1 MRCCWTRIDKAT
13 VAPEDTRSLAM
24 EAPTLFVEVKAVIEG
39 KDWTRHAAALAGES
53 GVEASEDVQRI
64 VAFTETR
71 LGQLQGLL
79 DDVGDDPE
87 SEPDL
92 RAAVVYWYIEAK
104 AQWCQFNQRLNY
116 QMMLTGM
123 PDMALMVIGAIGTAI
138 LQDIESLFQPSE
150 IEALT
155 DILAAPIETATDYN
169 KLKTLQI
176 SDGHCEIPIALAE
189 GIQQTL
195 LEVQQF
201 QFKLDADQGLGGS
214 QTVLTE
220 YGPLVKAAQSQLA
233 QLNDFNKYEKLF
245 RRFVQQ
251 ISETVGVRIMPCF
264 DLAQDAKLDLPTQKA
279 MIDLCYRYLGVL
291 AERGLEK
298 SAEERIAKG
307 KPGYVDVKFRVYTD
321 GRRITLE
328 LKDNGVPLA
337 DQDVVTEQMK
347 DAETLRAVPGATLEM
362 DSTEEGNCIRAT
374 FPVPKDLSAKDYLEV
389 AVGENI
395 YAVES
400 SIVDAVVNFDSAC
413 VQASHTTPSLV
424 VHGVRHDVFGLVE
437 LIGEQS
443 ELPVRGVGLTLK
455 RNDLPTVVVVD
466 AVVNRRNG
474 VARPLGKMP
483 FETASYIT
491 GYLPNEKACS
501 LVVDLKQLLQPETSD
516 QDALDEYNHAS

>member
-1 MRCCWTRIDKAT
+1 
-13 VAPEDTRSLAM
+13 M
-24 EAPTLFVEVKAVIEG
+24 EASTLFFKVKSVIEN
-39 KDWTRHAAALAGES
+39 KDWPQHAAAVAGES
-53 GVEASEDVQRI
+53 GVEAPEDIQRI
-64 VAFTETR
+64 VSFTETR
-71 LGQLQGLL
+71 LDQLRGLL
-79 DDVGDDPE
+79 TDIGDDPE

-92 RAAVVYWYIEAK
+92 QAAVVYWYIEAK

-123 PDMALMVIGAIGTAI
+123 PDMALMVIGAVGTAI
-138 LQDIESLFQPSE
+138 LQDVEALFQASE
-150 IEALT
+150 MEALT
-155 DILAAPIETATDYN
+155 DILASPIEAATDYN

-189 GIQQTL
+189 EIQETL
-195 LEVQQF
+195 LQVQQF
-201 QFKLDADQGLGGS
+201 QFKLDADQALGGS

-220 YGPLVKAAQSQLA
+220 YGPLVKAAQIQLA

-251 ISETVGVRIMPCF
+251 ISDTVGLRILPTF

-279 MIDLCYRYLGVL
+279 MIDLCYRYLGLL

-298 SAEERIAKG
+298 SADERIAKG
-307 KPGYVDVKFRVYTD
+307 KPGYVDVLFRVQSD
-321 GRRITLE
+321 GRRIVLE
-328 LKDNGVPLA
+328 LKDNGVPFGEGGLA
-337 DQDVVTEQMK
+337 DGSLQDS
-347 DAETLRAVPGATLEM
+347 ETMRAVSGATCELQP
-362 DSTEEGNCIRAT
+362 TEDGNLLRAT
-374 FPVPKDLSAKDYLEV
+374 FPVPTDLSAKDYLEV
-389 AVGENI
+389 AVGHTV

-424 VHGVRHDVFGLVE
+424 VHGVRHDVYGLTD
-437 LIGEQS
+437 LIGEHG
-443 ELPVRGVGLTLK
+443 ELPSRGVGLTLK

-483 FETASYIT
+483 FETASYIS

-501 LVVDLKQLLQPETSD
+501 LVVDLKQLLQPENSEL
-516 QDALDEYNHAS
+516 DATDEYSHAS

>member
-1 MRCCWTRIDKAT
+1 
-13 VAPEDTRSLAM
+13 M
-24 EAPTLFVEVKAVIEG
+24 EASTLFSKVKSVIED
-39 KDWTRHAAALAGES
+39 KDWTQHAITLAGES
-53 GVEASEDVQRI
+53 GVEASEDIQRI
-64 VAFTETR
+64 ATFTETR
-71 LGQLQGLL
+71 LGQLKGLL
-79 DDVGDDPE
+79 DDIGDDPE

-92 RAAVVYWYIEAK
+92 RAAVIYWYIEAK

-138 LQDIESLFQPSE
+138 LQDVESLFQASE
-150 IEALT
+150 VEALT

-189 GIQQTL
+189 EIQETL
-195 LEVQQF
+195 LQVQQF
-201 QFKLDADQGLGGS
+201 QFKLDADQALGGS

-220 YGPLVKAAQSQLA
+220 YGPLVKAAQVQLA

-251 ISETVGVRIMPCF
+251 ISETVGLRILPVF

-279 MIDLCYRYLGVL
+279 MIDLCYRYLGLL

-298 SAEERIAKG
+298 SAEERIEKG
-307 KPGYVDVKFRVYTD
+307 KAGYVSVTFRVQSD
-321 GRRITLE
+321 GRRIALE
-328 LKDNGVPLA
+328 LQDDGVSFS
-337 DQDVVTEQMK
+337 DTVVLEQQLEES
-347 DAETLRAVPGATLEM
+347 ETLRAVPGATLSVQASEH
-362 DSTEEGNCIRAT
+362 GNLLRAT

-389 AVGENI
+389 AVGRTV

-424 VHGVRHDVFGLVE
+424 VHGVRHDVYGLTE
-437 LIGEQS
+437 LIGEGA
-443 ELPVRGVGLTLK
+443 ELPARGVGLTLK

-483 FETASYIT
+483 FETATYIA

-501 LVVDLKQLLQPETSD
+501 LVVDLKQLLQPEIAD
-516 QDALDEYNHAS
+516 QNAPDEYSHVS